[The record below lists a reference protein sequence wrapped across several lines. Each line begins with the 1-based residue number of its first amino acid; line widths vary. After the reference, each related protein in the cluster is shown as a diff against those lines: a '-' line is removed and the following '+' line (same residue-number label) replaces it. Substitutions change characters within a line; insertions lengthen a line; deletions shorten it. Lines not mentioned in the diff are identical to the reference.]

1 MNFKSICSDI
11 STGARAIAFGMKK
24 HSPEIFTG
32 AAIIFGVGAVVA
44 TWIAARKTDKA
55 LEEPKTIIKTAKSM
69 EIDEKYTKEDQK
81 HDILLGY
88 RKGAVEMIKLYGPAA
103 LMGATSIAC
112 VLMSHRILSNRN
124 AGLIAANS
132 ILSKEFSD
140 YRDKVIE
147 KYGKE
152 EDHLLRFGDKM
163 QLVEKTTTDENGN
176 ETTVV
181 TEKPKDDYADL
192 TFARCFDEICPAFQ
206 KDTYY
211 NLDFI
216 KRKQS
221 ELNDKLKAQRV
232 LTLNEVYEVFGFE
245 KTQAGF
251 YYGWVYDPRD
261 EFKVLVDF
269 GLPFEDREWLHRVVC
284 EGQRSFW
291 LDFNCKEIIWS
302 KTPFRKG

>member
-1 MNFKSICSDI
+1 MNIKSSGTAIAN
-11 STGARAIAFGMKK
+11 GARAVAFGAKK
-24 HSPEIFTG
+24 HSPELFTG
-32 AAIIFGVGAVVA
+32 AAIIFGIGTVTA

-55 LEEPKTIIKTAKSM
+55 LEESKMIIKTAKKM
-69 EIDEKYTKEDQK
+69 EISEDYTKEDQK

-88 RKGAVEMIKLYGPAA
+88 RKGAVEMVKLYGPAV

-112 VLMSHRILSNRN
+112 LLTSHRILSNRN
-124 AGLIAANS
+124 AGLVAANG

-152 EDHLLRFGDKM
+152 EDYKLRFGDKM
-163 QLVEKTTTDENGN
+163 QLVEEKTQDEDGK
-176 ETTVV
+176 ETVV
-181 TEKPKDDYADL
+181 VKEKPKDDYADI
-192 TFARCFDEICPAFQ
+192 TFARCFDELCPAYQ
-206 KDTYY
+206 KDALY
-211 NLDFI
+211 NLNTI
-216 KRKQS
+216 KNLQGQ
-221 ELNDKLKAQRV
+221 LNDKLKAQRV

-261 EFKVLVDF
+261 EFKTYVDF
-269 GLPFEDREWLHRVVC
+269 GLPFEDREWMHKMLC
-284 EGQRSFW
+284 EDQRSDW
-291 LDFNCKEIIWS
+291 LDFNCKEIVWS